1 MQLSTLTHQQR
12 IYGAI
17 FGVLGT
23 VWEYMFGSANNDAL
37 IFLAILVVVDYI
49 TGNAASMIEG
59 KGLSSKVGRRG
70 ILRKA
75 LMFVLIM
82 ICHQADKLLGLSVL
96 SIGVTYFYLANELL
110 SIVEN
115 YGRCGLPVPKK
126 VRTLITVLKNKAE
139 EDIEEENKKE
149 DGQE

>member
-12 IYGAI
+12 IFGAI
-17 FGVLGT
+17 FGVLGAS
-23 VWEYMFGSANNDAL
+23 WEYMFGTANNDAL
-37 IFLAILVVVDYI
+37 IFLVILVVVDYI
-49 TGNAASMIEG
+49 SGNAASMIEG
-59 KGLSSKVGRRG
+59 KGLSSRVGRRG

-96 SIGVTYFYLANELL
+96 SVGVTYFYLANELL

-126 VRTLITVLKNKAE
+126 VCTLITVLKNKAE